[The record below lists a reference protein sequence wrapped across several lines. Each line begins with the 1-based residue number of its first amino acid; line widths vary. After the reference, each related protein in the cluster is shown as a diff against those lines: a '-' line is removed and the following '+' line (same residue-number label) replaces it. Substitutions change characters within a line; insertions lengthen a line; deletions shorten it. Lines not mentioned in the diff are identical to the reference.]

1 VKNILYPTDFS
12 ELSRCALAY
21 AVYLAERCRAAL
33 HCIHVVDDRYQYWLT
48 FDLATVPAG
57 PPLDDL
63 LAAAEKELT
72 KFLNGQVP
80 GDVEVKTG
88 ILRGS
93 PFVEIIGYARDAG
106 IDLIVIGTHGRSALR
121 QVLMGSVADRV
132 VHKSP
137 CPVLT
142 VRHSEHPFEM
152 P

>member
-1 VKNILYPTDFS
+1 MKHILYPTDFS
-12 ELSRCALAY
+12 ELSRCALTY
-21 AVYLAERCRAAL
+21 AVYLAQRCEAAL

-57 PPLDDL
+57 PPIED
-63 LAAAEKELT
+63 LAAAAGKQLA
-72 KFLNGQVP
+72 KFLDGHVP
-80 GDVEVKTG
+80 DDVGVETK

-93 PFVEIIGYARDAG
+93 PFVEIIGYARSAQ
-106 IDLIVIGTHGRSALR
+106 IDLIVIGTHGWGALR
-121 QVLMGSVADRV
+121 QVLMGSVADKV

-142 VRHSEHPFEM
+142 VRHSDHPFEM